1 MRNLKSVKQAQRF
14 LNTHASVYNVFN
26 LRRHLVSE
34 GIYRYFGLRST
45 ASWKKCSDDLAANLD
60 EIIGL
65 GKLTWR
71 YPPKSL
77 TV

>member
-1 MRNLKSVKQAQRF
+1 MRKFKSVKQAQRF

-45 ASWKKCSDDLAANLD
+45 ASWKKFSDDLAANLN
-60 EIIGL
+60 EIISL